1 MPSIPKV
8 FSKITSAIKQF
19 FAENTVDI
27 FPVRHA
33 IKDYKKS
40 EIKYDFKAAL
50 NVALLTIPQGMAYA
64 AIAELP
70 IYFGIVSAAIASIVA
85 PLFSSSRHTILGPT
99 NATALMVFT
108 FFASTTATSL
118 AKAPIAYMPLLV
130 FMVGIIS
137 ILGALFKIADLL
149 QFVSRSVLVGY
160 ITGAAL
166 LIMNGQ
172 FKHILGVAEPLNLI
186 IHTHKENNQAVNF
199 FTQFYDLT
207 TIWDQFNWQPIL
219 IATLTLTLYLILM
232 RKLPLL
238 PNFAICLAASSLFAF
253 LLHAITGN
261 FKLDCF
267 EPFQLD
273 QFAFGMPDFNF
284 NDIATLISIAFAIA
298 FLASLENT
306 AMGKSLGSRTGERPD
321 VNQDMFSVGMANIA
335 CSLLAPMPAS
345 GSLIR
350 SALNFESGAKSRFAS
365 IYTGILSLIG
375 FYLLIKLPLVE
386 NIPKTTLA
394 ALVVGIA
401 ISLINWKNIRICL
414 NSTRDDA
421 IVVIVT
427 FASTLIFRLDS
438 AIYIGVAVSISLFL
452 RKASRP
458 YLVEYEINDEGALRE
473 LDDKN
478 ARSNPAIS
486 IVHVEGNLYFG
497 AADLFRTQVQLT
509 VNDPNLKV
517 VILRM
522 KNARH
527 LDATSVMA
535 LDDLIKHMRKEGRH
549 VIISGATREVYKVLK
564 QSGVLATVLEGCDRS
579 LGETNLFF
587 TSPSNPNLSTRDALL
602 RAQELLG
609 TKQADIKIFFDPN
622 QQKS

>member
-1 MPSIPKV
+1 MPSIRKV
-8 FSKITSAIKQF
+8 ISKLSSAVKTF
-19 FAENTVDI
+19 FAENSLDLFPLRHDI
-27 FPVRHA
+27 KNF
-33 IKDYKKS
+33 KKS
-40 EIKYDFKAAL
+40 DFNYDIKAAL
-50 NVALLTIPQGMAYA
+50 NVALLTIPIGMAYA

-70 IYFGIVSAAIASIVA
+70 IYYGIVSSIIASIVA

-108 FFASTTATSL
+108 FFASSTAASM

-130 FMVGIIS
+130 FLVGIIS

-160 ITGAAL
+160 ITGAAF

-172 FKHILGVAEPLNLI
+172 FKHIFGVAEPLNHI
-186 IHTHKENNQAVNF
+186 IDNNRENSQAVNF
-199 FTQFYDLT
+199 FTNFLDLT
-207 TIWDQFNWQPIL
+207 TLWDQFQWQPIL
-219 IATLTLTLYLILM
+219 IATLTLTLYLILT

-238 PNFAICLAASSLFAF
+238 PNFAICLAASSLFA
-253 LLHAITGN
+253 LALHAITGK
-261 FKLDCF
+261 FALDSF
-267 EPFQLD
+267 EPFQLQD
-273 QFAFGMPDFNF
+273 FSISIPEFNF
-284 NDIATLISIAFAIA
+284 TDIVTLISIAFAIA

-306 AMGKSLGSRTGERPD
+306 VMGKSLGSRTGDRPD

-335 CSLLAPMPAS
+335 CSLIAPMPAS
-345 GSLIR
+345 GSLTR
-350 SALNFESGAKSRFAS
+350 SALNFESGAKSRFSS

-375 FYLLIKLPLVE
+375 FYLLIKLPVVE
-386 NIPKTTLA
+386 NIPKATLA
-394 ALVVGIA
+394 ALVIGIA

-421 IVVIVT
+421 LVVIAT

-438 AIYIGVAVSISLFL
+438 AIFIGVAISISLFL
-452 RKASRP
+452 KKASRP
-458 YLVEYEINDEGALRE
+458 YLVEYEINAEGALRE

-478 ARSNPAIS
+478 ARPNPAIS

-564 QSGVLATVLEGCDRS
+564 QSGVLATVLEGCNRS
-579 LGETNLFF
+579 QGETNLFF

-609 TKQADIKIFFDPN
+609 TKQADIKIFYD
-622 QQKS
+622 KSQEKK

>member
-1 MPSIPKV
+1 MPPTRKV
-8 FSKITSAIKQF
+8 FSKFMTAIKIF
-19 FAENTVDI
+19 FAENSVDL
-27 FPVRHA
+27 FPIRHA

-40 EIKYDFKAAL
+40 EIKYDIKAAF
-50 NVALLTIPQGMAYA
+50 NVALLTIPIGMAYA

-70 IYFGIVSAAIASIVA
+70 IYYGIVSSIIASIVA
-85 PLFSSSRHTILGPT
+85 PIFSSSRHTILGPS

-108 FFASTTATSL
+108 SFASTTAISF

-130 FMVGIIS
+130 FLVGIIS
-137 ILGALFKIADLL
+137 LLGALFKIADLL

-160 ITGAAL
+160 ISGAAF

-172 FKHILGVAEPLNLI
+172 FKHIFGIAEPLNHI
-186 IHTHKENNQAVNF
+186 IQAHRENNQAVNF
-199 FTQFYDLT
+199 FTNFLDLAYL
-207 TIWDQFNWQPIL
+207 WDQFQWQPIL
-219 IATLTLTLYLILM
+219 IATLTLALYFILI
-232 RKLPLL
+232 RKLPML
-238 PNFAICLAASSLFAF
+238 PNFAICLAISSLFA
-253 LLHAITGN
+253 LLIHAITGN
-261 FKLDCF
+261 FALDCF

-273 QFAFGMPDFNF
+273 HFSLSMPDFNF
-284 NDIATLISIAFAIA
+284 NDIATLISIAFAVA
-298 FLASLENT
+298 FLASLENNV
-306 AMGKSLGSRTGERPD
+306 MGKSLGSRTGERPD
-321 VNQDMFSVGMANIA
+321 VNQDMFSLGMANIA
-335 CSLLAPMPAS
+335 CSFISPMPAS
-345 GSLIR
+345 SSLTR
-350 SALNFESGAKSRFAS
+350 SALNFESGAKSRFSS
-365 IYTGILSLIG
+365 IYSGLFTLIG
-375 FYLLIKLPLVE
+375 FVVLIKLPLVE
-386 NIPKTTLA
+386 NIPKATLA

-438 AIYIGVAVSISLFL
+438 AIFIGVAVSISLFL

-458 YLVEYEINDEGALRE
+458 YLVEYEINDEGTLLE

-478 ARSNPAIS
+478 ARKNPAIS

-535 LDDLIKHMRKEGRH
+535 LDDLIKHMRKQGRH

-564 QSGVLATVLEGCDRS
+564 QSGVLATVLQGCNRS

-622 QQKS
+622 QEKR

>member
-1 MPSIPKV
+1 MPSTRKI
-8 FSKITSAIKQF
+8 FSKAATAIKNF
-19 FAENTVDI
+19 FTENSIEI

-40 EIKYDFKAAL
+40 EIKYDIKAAF
-50 NVALLTIPQGMAYA
+50 NVALLALPQGMAYA

-70 IYFGIVSAAIASIVA
+70 IYYGIVSSVIASIVA

-99 NATALMVFT
+99 NATSLMVFT
-108 FFASTTATSL
+108 FFASSAAATMD
-118 AKAPIAYMPLLV
+118 KAPLVYMPLLV
-130 FMVGIIS
+130 FLVGIIS
-137 ILGALFKIADLL
+137 VLGALFKIADLL

-160 ITGAAL
+160 ISGASF

-172 FKHILGVAEPLNLI
+172 FKHIFGVADPLNHI
-186 IHTHKENNQAVNF
+186 ILTHRENNQSVNF
-199 FTQFYDLT
+199 FTNFFDLT
-207 TIWDQFNWQPIL
+207 SLWEQFQWQPIIL
-219 IATLTLTLYLILM
+219 GIFTLALYLLLI
-232 RKLPLL
+232 RKLPML
-238 PNFAICLAASSLFAF
+238 PNFALCLAISSLIALIFNK
-253 LLHAITGN
+253 LTGN
-261 FKLDCF
+261 FDLACF
-267 EPFQLD
+267 QPFQLD
-273 QFAFGMPDFNF
+273 NFSPAIPDFNF
-284 NDIATLISIAFAIA
+284 NDIATLGSVAFAIA

-306 AMGKSLGSRTGERPD
+306 VMGKSLGSRTGERPD

-335 CSLLAPMPAS
+335 CSMLAPMPAS
-345 GSLIR
+345 GSLTR

-365 IYTGILSLIG
+365 IYTGILCMFG
-375 FYLLIKLPLVE
+375 FYLLVKLPVVE
-386 NIPKTTLA
+386 NIPKATLA

-427 FASTLIFRLDS
+427 FAATLITRLDS
-438 AIYIGVAVSISLFL
+438 AIFIGVALSISLFL

-458 YLVEYEINDEGALRE
+458 QLVEYEVNDDGDLRE
-473 LDDKN
+473 RDASS
-478 ARSNPAIS
+478 ARPNPAIS

-509 VNDPNLKV
+509 AADPNLKV
-517 VILRM
+517 IILRM

-535 LDDLIKHMRKEGRH
+535 LEDLIKHMRKQGRH
-549 VIISGATREVYKVLK
+549 VIISGATRDVYKVLK
-564 QSGVLATVLEGCDRS
+564 QSGVLATVLAGCDRS
-579 LGETNLFF
+579 QGETNLFF

-609 TKQADIKIFFDPN
+609 TKDADIKIFYDSSRD
-622 QQKS
+622 KK

>member
-1 MPSIPKV
+1 MPSKQKS
-8 FSKITSAIKQF
+8 FSKLSSAIKRF
-19 FAENTVDI
+19 FAENALDL
-27 FPVRHA
+27 FPARNA

-40 EIKYDFKAAL
+40 DIKYDLKAAI

-70 IYFGIVSAAIASIVA
+70 IYYGIVSSVIASIIA

-99 NATALMVFT
+99 NATALMVLT
-108 FFASTTATSL
+108 FFSSTFASSL
-118 AKAPIAYMPLLV
+118 VQSPVAYMPLLV
-130 FMVGIIS
+130 FLVGIIS
-137 ILGALFKIADLL
+137 ILGALFKLADLL

-160 ITGAAL
+160 ITGAAF

-172 FKHILGVAEPLNLI
+172 FKHILGVAEPLNI
-186 IHTHKENNQAVNF
+186 AIHHQKENNQAVNF
-199 FTQFYDLT
+199 FTQFFDLT
-207 TIWDQFNWQPIL
+207 NLWDHFQWQPIL
-219 IATLTLTLYLILM
+219 LGILTLALYLILLK
-232 RKLPLL
+232 KLPLL
-238 PNFAICLAASSLFAF
+238 PNFALCLTVSSLFAL
-253 LLHAITGN
+253 LLHAITGH

-267 EPFQLD
+267 APLQLD
-273 QFAFGMPDFNF
+273 DFSLAVPDFNF
-284 NDIATLISIAFAIA
+284 NDITTLISIAFAIA

-306 AMGKSLGSRTGERPD
+306 IMGKSLGSRTGERPD

-335 CSLLAPMPAS
+335 CSFLAPMPAS
-345 GSLIR
+345 GSLTR

-365 IYTGILSLIG
+365 IFNGIFCLIG
-375 FYLLIKLPLVE
+375 FYLLIKLPVVE
-386 NIPKTTLA
+386 NIPKATLA
-394 ALVVGIA
+394 ALVIGIA

-421 IVVIVT
+421 IVVIIT
-427 FASTLIFRLDS
+427 FASTLLFRLDS
-438 AIYIGVAVSISLFL
+438 AIFIGVAISISLFL

-458 YLVEYEINDEGALRE
+458 YLVEYELNDEGTLRE
-473 LDDKN
+473 LDEKN
-478 ARSNPAIS
+478 TRTNPAIS

-509 VNDPNLKV
+509 VGDPNLKV

-535 LDDLIKHMRKEGRH
+535 LDDLIKHMRKQGRH
-549 VIISGATREVYKVLK
+549 VIISGATREVYIVLK
-564 QSGVLATVLEGCDRS
+564 QSGVLATILEGCDRS
-579 LGETNLFF
+579 QGETNLFF

-609 TKQADIKIFFDPN
+609 TKQANIKIFFDKN
-622 QQKS
+622 HQKT